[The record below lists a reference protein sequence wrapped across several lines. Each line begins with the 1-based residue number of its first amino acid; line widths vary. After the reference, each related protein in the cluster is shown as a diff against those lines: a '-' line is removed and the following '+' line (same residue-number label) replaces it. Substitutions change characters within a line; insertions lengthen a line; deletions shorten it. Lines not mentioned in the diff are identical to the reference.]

1 MEGLL
6 STGTTPLVLGCF
18 TIILHFYI
26 FSNHLDRL
34 GLCFS
39 FKPVA
44 DIGFQG
50 LCKGDLSGY
59 KKKKHT
65 TQT

>member
-6 STGTTPLVLGCF
+6 STGPTPLVLGCF
-18 TIILHFYI
+18 TIILNFYI

-34 GLCFS
+34 VLCFS

-44 DIGFQG
+44 DIGFRG
-50 LCKGDLSGY
+50 LCEGDLSGY
-59 KKKKHT
+59 KKKKHK